1 MELAQ
6 LVDYLSNSSRI
17 LILDLKPVG
26 RRKFGG
32 LNVEKGKGPCFVG
45 GAQRGGCMDLSKLI
59 NGFV

>member
-6 LVDYLSNSSRI
+6 LVVYLSNSSRI

-32 LNVEKGKGPCFVG
+32 LNVEKGKRGKVLVLWVG
-45 GAQRGGCMDLSKLI
+45 AREDDAWICV
-59 NGFV
+59 N